1 MSANKLPYDSAIA
14 PWEIPDPGNGGTIN
28 TAQSGVCNLVTA
40 GAETR
45 ALAAPANVGQWLL
58 LNLDTDGGD
67 CVVTSATDLNVEQDN
82 TLTFDDA
89 GQNILLVAVTVG
101 GVKRWTAPGADTAS
115 AGTNGPTLSKV

>member
-40 GAETR
+40 AAETR